1 MTLDTWHV
9 TCDMCYV
16 TCDTQVNMVSN
27 FTSLA
32 VMVCEFRCIRDWEE
46 RGYSVMNQSVNQL
59 VSNEA
64 VFRAAPATL
73 GVLITK
79 DYKILVLFS
88 RSCG

>member
-1 MTLDTWHV
+1 
-9 TCDMCYV
+9 
-16 TCDTQVNMVSN
+16 MVSN
-27 FTSLA
+27 LTSLA
-32 VMVCEFRCIRDWEE
+32 VTVCEFRCIRDWDE

-64 VFRAAPATL
+64 VCRSAPATP

-79 DYKILVLFS
+79 DYKILLLFS